1 MAPEE
6 QSKVSQSS
14 AAASA
19 RVTPHELAQAVARIE
34 ARQAEEARRQQETI
48 PIGQAVQEL
57 GLGLAPEE
65 ILAEIEAQRGQE
77 AHRLADQLA
86 DVPPPRAATPPL
98 VPASRAA
105 TPPVTPTLSASPAAP
120 VPTPSIAPAAP
131 TLASAQPAASA
142 EVASCPACG
151 RKLLTRASA
160 LCNWCGERIEN
171 PDYQAQAEAQ
181 RHALDQAER
190 TQVDSIAQEEAKF
203 GVFGRLKRRAKLGQG
218 PKPGLG

>member
-1 MAPEE
+1 MASEE

-77 AHRLADQLA
+77 AHQLATQLA
-86 DVPPPRAATPPL
+86 DPPPPRAATPPL
-98 VPASRAA
+98 VPASSIS
-105 TPPVTPTLSASPAAP
+105 PTAP
-120 VPTPSIAPAAP
+120 VPAPAP
-131 TLASAQPAASA
+131 ASAQPAASA